1 MSDMPEG
8 STESFTHRVARTSSQ
23 AAVSSDPVHDRW
35 RKTRG
40 HIWEIF
46 ASPQRPYHPLNFGAN
61 EFFGSSLKRLG
72 SYRFMDPFSLSPKK
86 GLEQQDLKLVKT
98 WKKILQGKS
107 SVRKAPL
114 SRNPAQKNN
123 FYTRNP
129 LEQTPVLQASCGLH
143 QECCIRRRR
152 RRRRRRTRTT
162 RPRTRTRT
170 ICLTPLSN
178 LGSL

>member
-40 HIWEIF
+40 NIWEIF

-98 WKKILQGKS
+98 WKK
-107 SVRKAPL
+107 
-114 SRNPAQKNN
+114 NPAGQEFCTQSAFVQKSCAK
-123 FYTRNP
+123 
-129 LEQTPVLQASCGLH
+129 EQLLH
-143 QECCIRRRR
+143 QKPFRANTCS
-152 RRRRRRTRTT
+152 
-162 RPRTRTRT
+162 P
-170 ICLTPLSN
+170 
-178 LGSL
+178 G